1 MLFRLIRNGLLGL
14 CLFSSSV
21 LVAADIVVVVHP
33 SNSIDS
39 ISKEDSA
46 KIFLGKLKS
55 FTNGKS
61 AIPLDQQEG
70 AKERTSFYSKVARK
84 SDSQLKSY
92 WSRLIFTGKGQPPRT
107 VSNSDEVKAAI
118 TANPNMI
125 SYMSVNEVDSSVKVI
140 LQIP

>member
-1 MLFRLIRNGLLGL
+1 MLFRLIRNGILGM
-14 CLFSSSV
+14 CLSFSSL

-33 SNSIDS
+33 SNTIDA

-61 AIPLDQQEG
+61 AIPLDQHEG
-70 AKERTSFYSKVARK
+70 AEERDSFYSKVARK

-92 WSRLIFTGKGQPPRT
+92 WSRLIFTGKGQPPRS
-107 VSNSDEVKAAI
+107 VSNSDAVKAAI
-118 TANPNMI
+118 AANPNMI
-125 SYMSVNEVDSSVKVI
+125 SYMSGSEVDGSVKVI
-140 LQIP
+140 LQVP